1 MSLLMKP
8 TAMVLRRRMPWARG
22 SGLKPRVA
30 MAAWTFSRVARRT
43 VAGALSERETVPTE
57 TPAVRATSRIV
68 AGLAAPLDIGDG
80 SSRRDPRPT
89 ARREA
94 QAPSPLFPHG
104 FMPFR
109 PLL

>member
-8 TAMVLRRRMPWARG
+8 TAIVLRRRMPWARG

-43 VAGALSERETVPTE
+43 VPGAFRERETVPTE

-80 SSRRDPRPT
+80 PSRREPTPT
-89 ARREA
+89 AGRGT
-94 QAPSPLFPHG
+94 QAPSPLFPHA
-104 FMPFR
+104 FMTFR
-109 PLL
+109 